1 VKKTTTSISLILL
14 VGSIFSPVGFSMGQ
28 TMPSTTNDSYSV
40 NEDNIL
46 SVNSQQGVL
55 KNDSDADGNAI
66 TAIIVSGGSFGILT
80 LNPDGSFTYTPF
92 LNFNGR
98 DTFTYVANNSILNST
113 QATVNITINPVN
125 DIPIASNDYYSV
137 NEDNTLTIAN
147 PGILLNDTDS
157 DGNTLTTS
165 LVTNVIH
172 GTLLLNSNGGFSYT
186 PNSNFNGMDSFKYNA
201 SDGSTNSNTAT
212 VAIKVNSRND
222 IPVASSDLYS
232 VNENQ
237 TLVIAAPGILSND
250 TDSDSNALIASI
262 VTNVNHGTLTLNPN
276 GSFTYKP
283 VSNFNGIDSFT
294 YDANDGS
301 TNSNAATVTIK
312 INPANIPPTDDIVQK
327 LLDQIQNL
335 LNRMT
340 GLEKDV
346 TTLKEKNNAL
356 ESRVLLLESMI
367 DGTQNN
373 NDDEDNDEED
383 DNDEHHGHNQKHDD
397 GEDD

>member
-1 VKKTTTSISLILL
+1 
-14 VGSIFSPVGFSMGQ
+14 MGQ
-28 TMPSTTNDSYSV
+28 TMPSATNDSYSV
-40 NEDNIL
+40 NEDSIL
-46 SVNSQQGVL
+46 SVNSQLGVL

-92 LNFNGR
+92 LDFNGI
-98 DTFTYVANNSILNST
+98 DTFTYVANNSHLNST
-113 QATVNITINPVN
+113 QATVNITVNPVN
-125 DIPIASNDYYSV
+125 DIPIASNDSYSV
-137 NEDNTLTIAN
+137 NEDNILTIAN

-157 DGNTLTTS
+157 DGNALTTS

-172 GTLLLNSNGGFSYT
+172 GILLLNSNGGFSYT
-186 PNSNFNGMDSFKYNA
+186 PNINFNGMDSFSYNA
-201 SDGSTNSNTAT
+201 SDGSTKSNTAT

-222 IPVASSDLYS
+222 IPVASADFYS

-237 TLVIAAPGILSND
+237 TLAIAAPGILLND
-250 TDSDSNALIASI
+250 TDSDGNALIASI

-283 VSNFNGIDSFT
+283 VSNFNGMDSFT

-312 INPANIPPTDDIVQK
+312 INPVNELPTDDIVQK

-335 LNRMT
+335 LNKMT

-346 TTLKEKNNAL
+346 ATLKEKNNAL
-356 ESRVLLLESMI
+356 ESRVILLESMI

-373 NDDEDNDEED
+373 NGDDGNDEEVD
-383 DNDEHHGHNQKHDD
+383 NDNNDEHHGHNQKHDD
-397 GEDD
+397 GKDD